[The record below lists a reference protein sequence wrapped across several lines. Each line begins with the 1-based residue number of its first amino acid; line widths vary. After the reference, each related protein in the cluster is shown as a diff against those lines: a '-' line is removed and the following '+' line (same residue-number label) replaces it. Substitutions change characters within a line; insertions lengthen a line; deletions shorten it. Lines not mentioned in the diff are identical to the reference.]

1 MVPLAMMHGNNCN
14 RTCSMCITCGTSS
27 TNSPSSTSRTSSTSS
42 KALAVLTLQNT
53 EVYVCV
59 RQCVCFQWFQNA
71 FADQSPEH
79 FTAIHLDLH
88 CICLAIHLDLH
99 CICWRSMFEARRSS
113 MLRFLQELTERSQNS
128 RVHSSILQ
136 HVRCVQWGRQIP

>member
-1 MVPLAMMHGNNCN
+1 MRVRESPRKLENATMKEESSN

-59 RQCVCFQWFQNA
+59 RQCMCFNGFKM
-71 FADQSPEH
+71 
-79 FTAIHLDLH
+79 
-88 CICLAIHLDLH
+88 
-99 CICWRSMFEARRSS
+99 R
-113 MLRFLQELTERSQNS
+113 LQINLL
-128 RVHSSILQ
+128 SILRPSISICIAS
-136 HVRCVQWGRQIP
+136 V